1 MSSNTIVA
9 VIFLVIPR
17 TFGSDTFSDP
27 GSCGAGGCVGENP
40 SVELLQRDLDFKI
53 QRHENTFCIPAGTD
67 LYSTPNTDPECCT
80 GSDNCVEPRPTD
92 NKWHCSNT
100 QPGQQCWNSRVMCRT
115 NCNFTQCTDEGA
127 DRWGP
132 DMGGC
137 CKGFVECKEPR
148 PPTDPA
154 YSKWTTRIMCRSD
167 RESCQAL
174 DVPMSS
180 SDSKA
185 ASCRLQPWHTCDKT
199 KTEPNEK
206 IQMNNKHDC
215 FNWCQ
220 TMTNGTCCQF
230 NEARLDSKNCQYWS
244 DGTIAS
250 IPINKNGVQ
259 RAQNP
264 EKMAYTMGCT
274 PS

>member
-1 MSSNTIVA
+1 MSSSTIVA

-17 TFGSDTFSDP
+17 TFGSDTFSDL
-27 GSCGAGGCVGENP
+27 GSCGVGGCVGENP

-53 QRHENTFCIPAGTD
+53 QRHENKNATPSCIPDGTD

-80 GSDNCVEPRPTD
+80 GSDKCVEPRPTD
-92 NKWHCSNT
+92 NRWHCDNV
-100 QPGQQCWNSRVMCRT
+100 QPGQQCWNTRVMCRT
-115 NCNFTQCTDEGA
+115 NCTYTQCTAEGA

-154 YSKWTTRIMCRSD
+154 YSTWKTRIMCRSD

-174 DVPMSS
+174 DVPMSL

-185 ASCRLQPWHTCDKT
+185 ASCRLQPWHNCDKS
-199 KTEPNEK
+199 KSPNE
-206 IQMNNKHDC
+206 MVNMTSKHAC

-220 TMTNGTCCQF
+220 TKTDGTCCQY
-230 NEARLDSKNCQYWS
+230 NTHRPKDNCRYWS

-250 IPINKNGVQ
+250 IPTNKQ
-259 RAQNP
+259 QNP
-264 EKMAYTMGCT
+264 DKMAYTMGCT